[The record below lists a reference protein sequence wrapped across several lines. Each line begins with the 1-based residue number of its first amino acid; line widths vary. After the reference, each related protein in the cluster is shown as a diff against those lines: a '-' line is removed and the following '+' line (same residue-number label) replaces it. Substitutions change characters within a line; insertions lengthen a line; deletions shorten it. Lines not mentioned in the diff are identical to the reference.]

1 MKRLAQQFVMF
12 VVLFVALGL
21 ISLAAASQASATS
34 IGGGGGDKPTESL
47 SLNF

>member
-12 VVLFVALGL
+12 VVLFIALGL
-21 ISLAAASQASATS
+21 VSLVAATQVSATS
-34 IGGGGGDKPTESL
+34 TGSGGERPVESL